1 MDSNKINKES
11 FIKRFMYH
19 IGKNIINSIKVF
31 GVPVGVVAVIACLV
45 SSTETGDFRPLII
58 CLLIILLGKSLV
70 DATYTNKY

>member
-11 FIKRFMYH
+11 FMKRFIYH

-31 GVPVGVVAVIACLV
+31 GVPVGVVAVMTCLV
-45 SSTETGDFRPLII
+45 RIIETGDFRPLII

>member
-11 FIKRFMYH
+11 FMKRFIYH
-19 IGKNIINSIKVF
+19 IGKNIINSIKIF

-58 CLLIILLGKSLV
+58 YALYYSLHF
-70 DATYTNKY
+70 

>member
-11 FIKRFMYH
+11 FIKRFIYH

-45 SSTETGDFRPLII
+45 STTEQEILD
-58 CLLIILLGKSLV
+58 LL
-70 DATYTNKY
+70 

>member
-31 GVPVGVVAVIACLV
+31 GVPVGVVAVITCLI

-70 DATYTNKY
+70 DAAYTNKY